1 MNKQTR
7 KIFYISVYFNHEKLT
22 LGYMRQIKYKAVISV
37 KIYRKKTVKDF
48 VVDRDK
54 INIYC
59 SRVYSLRTQKLQQN
73 QPSQILKKKKI
84 NIKTTRSL
92 GTCFPSS

>member
-1 MNKQTR
+1 MRNLLWVYETNKIQGR
-7 KIFYISVYFNHEKLT
+7 HFCKDLQK
-22 LGYMRQIKYKAVISV
+22 
-37 KIYRKKTVKDF
+37 KKTVKDF

-73 QPSQILKKKKI
+73 QPSQIKKKKI
-84 NIKTTRSL
+84 NIKL
-92 GTCFPSS
+92 KQQDH